1 MPPPQPHPYVISAK
15 FTGGK
20 LELGVL
26 VDDFKSGGYVE
37 VSGQATQTNGAFA
50 NFYNIEE
57 VPDKPNVP
65 ADPSIP
71 DDPDHYCVY
80 VSATPLPPTKF
91 SKDLDVAAVFRV
103 ARLWLTVLGEHGEVL
118 GDQPPPQEAGDG
130 TMWDIVKA
138 VSAVGDDGW

>member
-1 MPPPQPHPYVISAK
+1 MPHPYVISAK
-15 FTGGK
+15 ITGGK
-20 LELGVL
+20 IELGVL
-26 VDDFKSGGYVE
+26 VDGFEPAEYVE
-37 VSGQATQTNGAFA
+37 ISGQATQTNGALA
-50 NFYNIEE
+50 NFYDIKD

-71 DDPDHYCVY
+71 NDTDHYCVY
-80 VSATPLPPTKF
+80 VSAPLLPNSPKKF
-91 SKDLDVAAVFRV
+91 SKDLDVTTVFRV
-103 ARLWLTVLGEHGEVL
+103 AKLWLTVLGEHGEVL